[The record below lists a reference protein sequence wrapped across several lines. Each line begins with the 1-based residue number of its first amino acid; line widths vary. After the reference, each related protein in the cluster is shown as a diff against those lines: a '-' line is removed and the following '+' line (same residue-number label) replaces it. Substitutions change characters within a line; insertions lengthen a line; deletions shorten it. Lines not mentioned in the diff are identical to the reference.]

1 MTNDEAWTLLE
12 DALSRCHQEGVQ
24 TEAVYQALKH
34 LSSQA
39 RPVAG
44 AKGVYFPFHNFWK
57 CMEPPRPMEQEEGR
71 SQQAIAAMRGM
82 RLRVPAA
89 NVQPLAR
96 ALSFEPI
103 SNQRAHSAKGPMLI
117 CWRIGPDRLIGD
129 N

>member
-57 CMEPPRPMEQEEGR
+57 CMAAPQDRWGKTREDR
-71 SQQAIAAMRGM
+71 SK
-82 RLRVPAA
+82 
-89 NVQPLAR
+89 
-96 ALSFEPI
+96 LSL
-103 SNQRAHSAKGPMLI
+103 Q
-117 CWRIGPDRLIGD
+117 
-129 N
+129 